1 MIERPSRDEV
11 AEALAVLVRYGAEG
25 VWRNDAAPLLSLP
38 GVRTRHDAT
47 VDSEGAAALKD
58 VLVQSLERVPSP
70 QYRGLLR
77 VVLGLDPEYADLP
90 AKERRAVAGRMFR
103 GGDSPVSAGTIRQH
117 HEPKALAEL
126 AAVLVPH
133 EAGTIERSDQRR
145 AERDQARAAVAFG
158 QPDAS
163 RGELEDFI
171 EFEGADGLATRADD
185 LRARVIVGRKGA
197 GKTLYLRRARAYAGD
212 SSDLYADDIQQ
223 NLPSTSDVVRIGN
236 LYPHAVLVEKWM
248 ALWRCAIL
256 RSLTSHILGSRRLKY
271 NLAAEEDLLLR
282 ESFPVALGR
291 VTEARTPL
299 SIYSQVTEML
309 QAPGLNARTLDQILA
324 HHEWEALEYTLA
336 ELLPRYPPICMYMD
350 AIDEEFRHA
359 PNFWLMAQK
368 GLFYQ
373 VLRLLRDSRLG
384 GRFHIFICV
393 RDHVYSSVFATEHA
407 TRYLDPWH
415 IRVLEW
421 DAGSTAYF
429 LEQKVRRLDRV
440 YVGDHGDRSVESWL
454 GREEIVDGV
463 RGSREPVQDYLL
475 RHTRLLPRDVVSLGN
490 GLCQKMRS
498 RKGELRQLSDLEI
511 RSVVQQHASLFGREQ
526 LEICANQ
533 ISADMMPEH
542 AALQGISEIYTGA
555 DPTFTGA
562 DTYRESIRQ
571 ELTRF
576 IRGIGRDRFDRAAF
590 VRFRDDARRQFENQT
605 DVMTVLWQSGLLGIL
620 PAGLKDGRA
629 IFYSAA
635 ARHDLRI
642 DDSAPAYAFH
652 PTLIEG
658 LSLATEPRGAPQIRP
673 ARADDL

>member
-1 MIERPSRDEV
+1 MIDRPSRDEV
-11 AEALAVLVRYGAEG
+11 AKALAVLVRYGGDA
-25 VWRNDAAPLLSLP
+25 VWRNDAGPLLSLP
-38 GVRTRHDAT
+38 GVRTRPEAPAN
-47 VDSEGAAALKD
+47 SEGALKE
-58 VLVQSLERVPSP
+58 LLLQSLEDVPSP

-77 VVLGLDPEYADLP
+77 VVLGLDPEHADLP
-90 AKERRAVAGRMFR
+90 ATERRAVAGRMFR
-103 GGDSPVSAGTIRQH
+103 GGSSPVSAGTIRQH

-133 EAGTIERSDQRR
+133 EAWTSERSEPRR

-171 EFEGADGLATRADD
+171 KFEGADGIATRADD

-197 GKTLYLRRARAYAGD
+197 GKTLYLRRARAFAGD

-223 NLPSTSDVVRIGN
+223 NLPSTSDVVQLGN
-236 LYPHAVLVEKWM
+236 LYPYAVLVEKWM

-256 RSLTSHILGSRRLKY
+256 RSLTSHILGSPRLEY
-271 NLAAEEDLLLR
+271 NLTAEEELQLR
-282 ESFPVALGR
+282 ETFTVALGG

-309 QAPGLNARTLDQILA
+309 HTSRLSARALDRLLA
-324 HHEWEALEYTLA
+324 HQEWEALEYTLA
-336 ELLPRYPPICMYMD
+336 ELLPRFPPICMYMD

-384 GRFHIFICV
+384 GRVHIFICV
-393 RDHVYSSVFATEHA
+393 RDHVYSSVLATEHA

-415 IRVLEW
+415 IRLLEW
-421 DAGSTAYF
+421 DADSTAYF
-429 LEQKVRRLDRV
+429 LEQKVRRLDQE
-440 YVGDHGDRSVESWL
+440 YFGDPTERSVESWL
-454 GREEIVDGV
+454 GRQEIVDAV

-490 GLCQKMRS
+490 GLCHRMRS
-498 RKGELRQLSDLEI
+498 RTGGLRPLSEQEI

-562 DTYRESIRQ
+562 DTYLGSIRQ

-576 IRGIGRDRFDRAAF
+576 IRGIGRDRFDQVAF
-590 VRFRDDARRQFENQT
+590 VRLRDDARTQFDNQT
-605 DVMTVLWQSGLLGIL
+605 DVMTVLWQGGLLGML

-673 ARADDL
+673 VTPDDL